1 MIQIL
6 SPNSMVL
13 GLGHASA
20 TLICQSLLS
29 CEVMEFWGIEHAQ
42 SEYFQFN
49 EISQV
54 SCVFKLKHTH

>member
-1 MIQIL
+1 
-6 SPNSMVL
+6 MVL